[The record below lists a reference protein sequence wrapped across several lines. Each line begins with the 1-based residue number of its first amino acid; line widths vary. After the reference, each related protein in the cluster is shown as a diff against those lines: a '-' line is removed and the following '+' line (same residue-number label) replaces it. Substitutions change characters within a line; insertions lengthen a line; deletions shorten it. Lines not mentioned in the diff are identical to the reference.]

1 MILVITDGEENNSA
15 HSLYSSIAHAL
26 KAECAIYAVNVSSA
40 TEYDPDA
47 KKGVGILKELSDSTG
62 GNHFHSDRDGD
73 MGRPFMKI
81 RRELRSQYALAYKP
95 SNIKE
100 AAFHR
105 IQVIARKSCMC
116 AAARDTS
123 CVEKQKFCGS
133 TGSSQR

>member
-47 KKGVGILKELSDSTG
+47 KQGVRVLKQLSDLTG
-62 GNHFHSDRDGD
+62 GNYFRSDRDGD
-73 MGRPFMKI
+73 LGRAFMKI
-81 RRELRSQYALAYKP
+81 RRELRNQYALAYKP
-95 SNIKE
+95 SNITK

-105 IQVIARKSCMC
+105 IQVIAR
-116 AAARDTS
+116 
-123 CVEKQKFCGS
+123 QKLHVRCRSGYFV
-133 TGSSQR
+133 R